1 MNSMLKRLLASWV
14 ILALAVALAAWI
26 APGMSIHGGPLGWLW
41 IAALFGLLNL
51 VLGTILRLVTLPV
64 MLLTLGL
71 FGIVVNAV
79 LLRLVA
85 AWSSDLDL
93 DGFGSALLAAVLIT
107 VFTWLLSLTPLG
119 RAKRAAKK
127 H

>member
-1 MNSMLKRLLASWV
+1 MKRLLASWV
-14 ILALAVALAAWI
+14 ILALAFVPASGVS
-26 APGMSIHGGPLGWLW
+26 PGMQIHGGPLGWLW

-51 VLGTILRLVTLPV
+51 VLGSILRLVTAPI

-71 FGIVVNAV
+71 FGIVINAL

-93 DGFGSALLAAVLIT
+93 HGFGSALWGAVLIT
-107 VFTWLLSLTPLG
+107 AFTWLLSRTPLG
-119 RAKRAAKK
+119 RPPRAA
-127 H
+127 

>member
-1 MNSMLKRLLASWV
+1 MLKRLVASWV
-14 ILALAVALAAWI
+14 ILALAFALAAWI
-26 APGMSIHGGPLGWLW
+26 APGMSVHGGFLGWLW
-41 IAALFGLLNL
+41 IAALFGVLNL
-51 VLGTILRLVTLPV
+51 VLGTILRLVTLPL

-71 FGIVVNAV
+71 FGIIINAV

-93 DGFGSALLAAVLIT
+93 DGFGSAVWGAVLIT
-107 VFTWLLSLTPLG
+107 VFTWLLTITPLG
-119 RAKRAAKK
+119 RPKRAAKK

>member
-1 MNSMLKRLLASWV
+1 MVKRLLASWV
-14 ILALAVALAAWI
+14 ILALAFLLASWV
-26 APGMSIHGGPLGWLW
+26 APGMTIHGGPLGWLW

-51 VLGTILRLVTLPV
+51 VLGSILRLVTAPI

-71 FGIVVNAV
+71 FGIVINAL

-93 DGFGSALLAAVLIT
+93 DGFGSAVWGAVLIT
-107 VFTWLLSLTPLG
+107 VFTWVLGRTPLG
-119 RAKRAAKK
+119 RPKRAAKK

>member
-1 MNSMLKRLLASWV
+1 MLKRLIAHWV

-26 APGMSIHGGPLGWLW
+26 TPGMSIHGGPLGWLW
-41 IAALFGLLNL
+41 IALLFGLLNL
-51 VLGTILRLVTLPV
+51 VLGTILKLVTLPL

-71 FGIVVNAV
+71 FGILINAV

-93 DGFGSALLAAVLIT
+93 DGFGSALLGALLIT
-107 VFTWLLSLTPLG
+107 VFTWLLRLTPLG
-119 RAKRAAKK
+119 SPRRAAKK